1 MRQTVKQKKNEA
13 DFLSTLSRPLDMT
26 ETLVFIIVNYMLD
39 HEGYGYSTQISEYVV
54 SNYPRRYTSREVVG
68 ILRNRPMFCHAQ
80 SNERRAGKK
89 WRLDLLGWDRY
100 LKNSRNKDLPT
111 KADSWD
117 LPQKVLK
124 LKMAQIA
131 ETITALEKLNPEE
144 LDNVYEAVK
153 RFGGKKTK
161 VFYCGKRKR
170 NSDYWQRSS
179 I

>member
-1 MRQTVKQKKNEA
+1 MQKAKKNEA
-13 DFLSTLSRPLDMT
+13 AQVASRPLDMT
-26 ETLVFIIVNYMLD
+26 ETLVFIIVDYMLD
-39 HEGYGYSTQISEYVV
+39 HNGYGYSTQISEYVV

-111 KADSWD
+111 KAESWS
-117 LPQKVLK
+117 LPEKVVK

-131 ETITALEKLNPEE
+131 DTLTALEGLNPESV
-144 LDNVYEAVK
+144 DDVYAAISGV
-153 RFGGKKTK
+153 
-161 VFYCGKRKR
+161 
-170 NSDYWQRSS
+170 WA
-179 I
+179 